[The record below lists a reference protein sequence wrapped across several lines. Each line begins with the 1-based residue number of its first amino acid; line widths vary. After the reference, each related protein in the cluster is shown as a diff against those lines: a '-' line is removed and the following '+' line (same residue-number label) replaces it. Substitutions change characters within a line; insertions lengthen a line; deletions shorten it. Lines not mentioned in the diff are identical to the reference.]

1 MKILFEGYNCI
12 GQNKAGGV
20 FIKAKNLKTNIE
32 KEGFIVKYFD
42 KWQDKISD
50 FDILHIFMTSSD
62 VYSTVR
68 YAKSINKPIV
78 VSSIVPIARGFT
90 IIYNRILS
98 KIFHLYT
105 AWKLNG
111 DVLSMADVIIA
122 ESECEKKHI
131 CRYYGINPN
140 KIKVIP
146 NGIDA
151 KAATTDKSLF
161 YKKTGISGKYV
172 LQVGRFDTNKN
183 QLSTIRA
190 VKNTD
195 IQLVLIGGPDKNEPS
210 YYEICKK
217 EAGENVHFLGWVDHE
232 DPLLYS
238 AYSNAHTIILPS
250 HKEIFGNAIWEGAL
264 CGANVVVTNR
274 LPIDEWGFSN
284 YCLTINP
291 KSYIDIQQKLKQSLE
306 LPKNDVLSKLVK
318 ERFSWKTITDEH
330 VMLYEMMMGENYDKK
345 NQKQNI

>member
-1 MKILFEGYNCI
+1 MKILFEGYNGI
-12 GQNKAGGV
+12 SQNKAGGA

-32 KEGFIVKYFD
+32 KEGLVVKYFD

-50 FDILHIFMTSSD
+50 FDILHIFTASSD

-68 YAKSINKPIV
+68 HAKNINIPII
-78 VSSIVPIARGFT
+78 VSSIVPISRGFT
-90 IIYNRILS
+90 IIYNKILS
-98 KIFHLYT
+98 KIFHLHT
-105 AWKLNG
+105 VWNLCG
-111 DVLSMADVIIA
+111 DVLFMADVIIA
-122 ESECEKKHI
+122 ETECEKKYI
-131 CRYYGINPN
+131 CRYYGINPD

-146 NGIDA
+146 NGINA
-151 KAATTDKSLF
+151 KADTTDKSLF

-195 IQLVLIGGPDKNEPS
+195 IQLVLIGGPDKAEPS

-238 AYSNAHTIILPS
+238 AYSNAHTVILPS

-264 CGANVVVTNR
+264 CGANVVVTNS
-274 LPIDEWGFSN
+274 LPIDEWGFGK

-306 LPKNDVLSKLVK
+306 LPKNDVLSNLVK
-318 ERFSWKTITDEH
+318 EQFSWSIIADKHI
-330 VMLYEMMMGENYDKK
+330 MLYEMLTGENYDKK
-345 NQKQNI
+345 IKK